1 MEGTVLGVVAE
12 VGRKVGAKELVAG
25 GVDGPVGALGDA

>member
-25 GVDGPVGALGDA
+25 GVGRGGG